1 MKSLFFIYS
10 ILILISCNTT
20 INLAVP
26 TKFKEQATELSVN
39 GSKRNVMKF
48 GEFSTS
54 RIKRGIHVSSDG
66 PRRIFFLE
74 NLFLNQVGLQKLDD
88 VEKEKASF
96 RFSLSDGKET
106 LNVVGKERELK
117 KSVGLKILGER
128 GIFSE
133 YQRLQEYR
141 YIFSALI
148 TQDVDTA
155 NKSWE
160 LLMSN
165 IYERKKDTVN
175 SLFTIIK
182 QDDNGLATNGKDTIY
197 IKGVMLKKTE
207 GPNGKQGNM
216 PIKMLGGYQLSTSDG
231 VIAIID
237 IIDANVWFYNELNAK
252 ERLTIA
258 AIATAIFA
266 RRVNNSAW

>member
-1 MKSLFFIYS
+1 MKFLFFISS
-10 ILILISCNTT
+10 ICLLTSCSQT
-20 INLAVP
+20 IKLAVP
-26 TKFKEQATELSVN
+26 TQFKEQATSVSVN
-39 GSKRNVMKF
+39 GSKKNMMKF

-54 RIKRGIHVSSDG
+54 KIKRGIHVSSDG
-66 PRRIFFLE
+66 PSRIFFLE
-74 NLFLNQVGLQKLDD
+74 NLFLNQIGLRKLDD
-88 VEKEKASF
+88 VEKEKANF
-96 RFSLSDGKET
+96 KFSLSDGKET
-106 LNVVGKERELK
+106 VHVVAKERELK
-117 KSVGLKILGER
+117 KRVGVKRLGET

-133 YQRLQEYR
+133 YLRLQEYR
-141 YIFSALI
+141 YVFSALI
-148 TQDVDTA
+148 TNDTA
-155 NKSWE
+155 QADKGWE

-237 IIDANVWFYNELNAK
+237 IMDANVWFYNELNAK

-266 RRVNNSAW
+266 RRVNTSAW